1 MLLHHVELDEDVLL
15 TRSSKTGVTAFSQW
29 LWNLTAVSLEDS
41 IGLLGP
47 LQLWWVVGFWFC
59 LL

>member
-15 TRSSKTGVTAFSQW
+15 TRSSKTGVTVFSQW
-29 LWNLTAVSLEDS
+29 LWNLTAVSLEDG

-47 LQLWWVVGFWFC
+47 LQLWWVVGCWFC